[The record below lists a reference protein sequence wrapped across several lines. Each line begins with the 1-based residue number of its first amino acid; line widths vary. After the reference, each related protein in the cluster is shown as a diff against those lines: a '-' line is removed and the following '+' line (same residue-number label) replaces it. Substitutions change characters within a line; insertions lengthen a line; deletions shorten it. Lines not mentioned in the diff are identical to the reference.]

1 MNNPLHNQPSP
12 TSLMVRY
19 TVFTAFPSLF
29 YAVQIEGV
37 FFFCQL
43 TEYMSEHRFH
53 LKALEKSVTAL
64 KSF

>member
-1 MNNPLHNQPSP
+1 
-12 TSLMVRY
+12 MVRY

-37 FFFCQL
+37 FFFFCQL